1 MNYSILNFRALL
13 LSLIAA
19 AAIGSA
25 ARAQDALPPAGGEII
40 AGLEAAD
47 FSRADAIAA
56 SYKGRYADAAD
67 LARQLTAELD
77 SELDQA
83 RVLFMWIALNIRYDC
98 QKLKKPP
105 MPVQLSGASPQEVAE
120 QIKQLREK
128 LAEQALKSKRGV
140 CQDYSELFAFMAQ
153 AVGLEA
159 VVIDGNARNK
169 QRPFSSRL
177 GESHAWNAVKIDG
190 QWGLLDATWAAGY
203 VEGDC
208 AKFVQRLAPGF
219 FLPAPA
225 MFAQDHWPN
234 EPSWQLLD
242 EPLGQEAFSAQPL
255 LNYGQTNYRLT
266 YFSPAAEAVPGEEE
280 LRQLRFKFVGTP
292 PVLAVQSSTG
302 RPIAAKSSQDEE
314 GYLVLRF
321 PARSLSELIIFGAD
335 GPGKPGGWL
344 AKYKLR

>member
-1 MNYSILNFRALL
+1 MNRKCSKL
-13 LSLIAA
+13 LSLLLL
-19 AAIGSA
+19 AAICTPSVTA
-25 ARAQDALPPAGGEII
+25 NAQDALPPVGGETIT
-40 AGLEAAD
+40 GWETAD

-83 RVLFMWIALNIRYDC
+83 RALFMWIALNIRYDC
-98 QKLKKPP
+98 QKLKKPTP
-105 MPVQLSGASPQEVAE
+105 PLQLSGASPQEVAE
-120 QIKQLREK
+120 QLKQLREK
-128 LAEQALKSKRGV
+128 QAEQTLKSKRGV
-140 CQDYSELFAFMAQ
+140 CQDYSELFAAMAQ

-159 VVIDGNARNK
+159 KVIDGHARSK
-169 QRPFSSRL
+169 QRPFGNRL

-225 MFAQDHWPN
+225 WFAQDHWPN

-242 EPLGQEAFSAQPL
+242 EPLSQEAFSAQPL
-255 LNYGQTNYRLT
+255 LNYGQTNYRLA

-280 LRQLRFKFVGTP
+280 LRQLRFKFIGTP

-302 RPIAAKSSQDEE
+302 RPISFKSSEDEE

-321 PARSLSELIIFGAD
+321 PARSLSELTIFGAEA
-335 GPGKPGGWL
+335 PGKPGGWL